1 MECKKI
7 DIVATGKNIDRLRI
21 ERGMAV
27 TTLEEELL
35 VSKQAVYKWIR
46 GYNLPSI
53 DTLVMMAKLFD
64 VRIDDIIICKGGDSK
79 CQ

>member
-1 MECKKI
+1 MEYRRI
-7 DIVATGKNIDRLRI
+7 DIAATCKNIDRLRI
-21 ERGMAV
+21 ERGMPVA
-27 TTLEEELL
+27 TLEEELL

-64 VRIDDIIICKGGDSK
+64 VRIEDILICKGGDS
-79 CQ
+79 

>member
-7 DIVATGKNIDRLRI
+7 DIVATGENIDRLRI
-21 ERGMAV
+21 ERGMTV

-46 GYNLPSI
+46 GLNLPSI

-64 VRIDDIIICKGGDSK
+64 VRIDDIIICKGGDR
-79 CQ
+79 